1 MRKKNLLIS
10 LFSLMMV
17 IVLSACTSND
27 GEASVEDT
35 SNEKN
40 SNEEMNMN
48 EDNEGS
54 MEENMNGSSSEG
66 EMNNG
71 SMGNGHM
78 DHDDVVSLID
88 STGEN
93 ELNIP
98 RVLKSDSNKGT
109 EYTIRAQKGETEI
122 FDGVQ
127 TKTYGYNG
135 SFLGPMLQFEKGDT
149 TFMSKSSI
157 ITAS

>member
-1 MRKKNLLIS
+1 
-10 LFSLMMV
+10 MMV

-27 GEASVEDT
+27 EEASVEDT
-35 SNEKN
+35 NHGKH

-98 RVLKSDSNKGT
+98 LYSKATATKKLSIQYARKK
-109 EYTIRAQKGETEI
+109 EKQKYLMAFKQKHMAI
-122 FDGVQ
+122 MARF
-127 TKTYGYNG
+127 
-135 SFLGPMLQFEKGDT
+135 
-149 TFMSKSSI
+149 
-157 ITAS
+157 

>member
-27 GEASVEDT
+27 EEASVEDT

-66 EMNNG
+66 DA
-71 SMGNGHM
+71 H
-78 DHDDVVSLID
+78 
-88 STGEN
+88 
-93 ELNIP
+93 
-98 RVLKSDSNKGT
+98 
-109 EYTIRAQKGETEI
+109 YQ
-122 FDGVQ
+122 
-127 TKTYGYNG
+127 
-135 SFLGPMLQFEKGDT
+135 
-149 TFMSKSSI
+149 
-157 ITAS
+157 

>member
-78 DHDDVVSLID
+78 DHDDVVGLID

-93 ELNIP
+93 ELSIP
-98 RVLKSDSNKGT
+98 SVLKSDSNKGN
-109 EYTIRAQKGETEI
+109 RLK
-122 FDGVQ
+122 
-127 TKTYGYNG
+127 
-135 SFLGPMLQFEKGDT
+135 
-149 TFMSKSSI
+149 
-157 ITAS
+157 